1 MVNGNMC
8 GSCKGRYMDRA
19 KINSLLQE
27 YTADIILGPIHK
39 TFNSIQKQVAQIILS
54 YKIIITKD
62 SS

>member
-8 GSCKGRYMDRA
+8 GSFKDRYMYSA
-19 KINSLLQE
+19 KINSLHQE
-27 YTADIILGPIHK
+27 YTADIILRPIHK
-39 TFNSIQKQVAQIILS
+39 TFNRIQKQAAEIILP